1 MITKKSPLI
10 LDSFNILNSKC
21 EIIHSDDSSIDLL
34 ENTKSM
40 PVDIDFSIASNED
53 DSILVFTKVE
63 INNADNPLPGYSIFA
78 EGVGLFHFEASLT
91 EDEKKQL
98 VNSSINICITNIR
111 SYINTITSFYIL
123 GRFSFHAVDMPALL
137 KSKADSINRD
147 VNTDK

>member
-63 INNADNPLPGYSIFA
+63 INNTI
-78 EGVGLFHFEASLT
+78 GL
-91 EDEKKQL
+91 
-98 VNSSINICITNIR
+98 
-111 SYINTITSFYIL
+111 
-123 GRFSFHAVDMPALL
+123 
-137 KSKADSINRD
+137 
-147 VNTDK
+147 